1 MARDIGT
8 LIVVILKARNLPN
21 KRQFGK
27 QDPYC
32 VVVLNGESRK
42 TKIIKRGGQHPEW
55 DEEIRFTIYEDED
68 DLNASDDGSPPPLP
82 PKAGRGPKKIQ
93 GGETMA
99 LACFAADKEPELIGE
114 TMVDLNEVLTKGETD
129 EWFTLHNKD
138 KYCGEVYLELT
149 FWSNEPRPE
158 KKATPKFAKVNK
170 QYGGPGVFVP
180 SESPGH
186 HQQGS
191 GSSHDS
197 HRRDSFSSSVFP
209 SNSSVGIDLYK
220 PAYEQTVRA
229 HAPHSSS
236 VDELVND
243 MGELVFD
250 QRRRDTFPP
259 MQSGFSSRS
268 VSTSGHSAALSSSS
282 LAFPVSESPSHDTPI
297 ATSPHRA
304 VTPSGQ
310 RPHRYSLASSQSYE
324 ISQYQ
329 PAYEPSPPPRTVYHT
344 PPRHG
349 PRYSLP
355 AASSGFIPVSSKF
368 GSPSH
373 SVRTLASYG
382 SEPSGLAPPPT
393 NASTTVPRYAP
404 TPTPTLTPAPASFI
418 PGPSVT
424 PAPTLPPAST
434 SPGSF
439 LSTQQSQAL
448 NVPQAGYSPP
458 VSAPPPSH
466 LPAPP
471 LPMFPT
477 PSQSA
482 PPQVHQGVVQPVSGQ
497 PHEYIS
503 TSALVP
509 QATNRVV
516 SNHVPGSRP
525 LPPQP
530 QQARQ
535 RVPSSTPIPANQAYN
550 HAIGALPLPY
560 AQNSL
565 RPPTSDSGP
574 PPVQQNPLPV
584 PPGPP
589 GPLGPGSHT
598 PSNSSNNI
606 VPTSSPYHHTPSPS
620 PQPSPSQQSPAL
632 RMLDGTAPS
641 SGSLP
646 PSPVPPR
653 AGHPRSVSG
662 RPSLP
667 LPPPPPLPAAGSYQ
681 QLPFPQLPIPPAPLP
696 SSQSQQQYLT
706 SSPSSVMQA
715 GQSFHPGPPPRPPTQ
730 ISDSLQ
736 PLQPSSYRQAA
747 H

>member
-1 MARDIGT
+1 MG
-8 LIVVILKARNLPN
+8 
-21 KRQFGK
+21 
-27 QDPYC
+27 
-32 VVVLNGESRK
+32 
-42 TKIIKRGGQHPEW
+42 
-55 DEEIRFTIYEDED
+55 
-68 DLNASDDGSPPPLP
+68 
-82 PKAGRGPKKIQ
+82 
-93 GGETMA
+93 
-99 LACFAADKEPELIGE
+99 
-114 TMVDLNEVLTKGETD
+114 
-129 EWFTLHNKD
+129 
-138 KYCGEVYLELT
+138 LE
-149 FWSNEPRPE
+149 
-158 KKATPKFAKVNK
+158 
-170 QYGGPGVFVP
+170 
-180 SESPGH
+180 
-186 HQQGS
+186 
-191 GSSHDS
+191 
-197 HRRDSFSSSVFP
+197 
-209 SNSSVGIDLYK
+209 LYK
-220 PAYEQTVRA
+220 PAYEQTVRG
-229 HAPHSSS
+229 HAPHSTS

-250 QRRRDTFPP
+250 QRRRDTFPVRIRCSCYFLVQGSSSESQP
-259 MQSGFSSRS
+259 MQSGFSSRPAS
-268 VSTSGHSAALSSSS
+268 ISEHSAALSSSS
-282 LAFPVSESPSHDTPI
+282 LAFPVSESPSRDSSMASSPHRAVTPSGQRQHRYSL
-297 ATSPHRA
+297 ASPSQDDNSSASSPHRA

-310 RPHRYSLASSQSYE
+310 RPHRYSIASSQSYD
-324 ISQYQ
+324 ITQYQ
-329 PAYEPSPPPRTVYHT
+329 PAYEPSPPPRSVYHT

-349 PRYSLP
+349 PRYSMP
-355 AASSGFIPVSSKF
+355 AASSGFIPVPSKF
-368 GSPSH
+368 GSASH

-393 NASTTVPRYAP
+393 NASTTVPGY
-404 TPTPTLTPAPASFI
+404 TPTPALTPAPASFT
-418 PGPSVT
+418 PGPPVT
-424 PAPTLPPAST
+424 PASTLPPAST

-439 LSTQQSQAL
+439 LSTQQTL
-448 NVPQAGYSPP
+448 NVPQVGYTPP
-458 VSAPPPSH
+458 VSAPPASH

-471 LPMFPT
+471 LPMFPS

-482 PPQVHQGVVQPVSGQ
+482 PPQVHQSLVQPVSGQ
-497 PHEYIS
+497 PLEYIT
-503 TSALVP
+503 TSAPVP

-550 HAIGALPLPY
+550 HAIGALALPY
-560 AQNSL
+560 AQNQL
-565 RPPTSDSGP
+565 RPPTSDPGP

-598 PSNSSNNI
+598 PSNTSNNV
-606 VPTSSPYHHTPSPS
+606 VPTGSPYHHTPSPS

-632 RMLDGTAPS
+632 RMLDGTSPS
-641 SGSLP
+641 NGSLP

-667 LPPPPPLPAAGSYQ
+667 LPPAPPLPAAGSYQ

-736 PLQPSSYRQAA
+736 PSSYRQAA

>member
-1 MARDIGT
+1 MTSAATMARDIGT

-373 SVRTLASYG
+373 SHHCAKICSHTHTNTHTSS
-382 SEPSGLAPPPT
+382 SELHTGAVSHSSTHTPTCIDLSWFISVNSTISSLECSPSGIQSPRF
-393 NASTTVPRYAP
+393 STTTIAP
-404 TPTPTLTPAPASFI
+404 SCTTFANVSYSFT
-418 PGPSVT
+418 V
-424 PAPTLPPAST
+424 ST
-434 SPGSF
+434 
-439 LSTQQSQAL
+439 T
-448 NVPQAGYSPP
+448 
-458 VSAPPPSH
+458 
-466 LPAPP
+466 
-471 LPMFPT
+471 
-477 PSQSA
+477 
-482 PPQVHQGVVQPVSGQ
+482 
-497 PHEYIS
+497 
-503 TSALVP
+503 
-509 QATNRVV
+509 
-516 SNHVPGSRP
+516 
-525 LPPQP
+525 
-530 QQARQ
+530 
-535 RVPSSTPIPANQAYN
+535 
-550 HAIGALPLPY
+550 
-560 AQNSL
+560 
-565 RPPTSDSGP
+565 
-574 PPVQQNPLPV
+574 
-584 PPGPP
+584 PGPP
-589 GPLGPGSHT
+589 GCRPASFWSATRVHFYLCSSTASHQPCGIEPCSGVATTASPTTASQATGSVLYPDT
-598 PSNSSNNI
+598 CES
-606 VPTSSPYHHTPSPS
+606 
-620 PQPSPSQQSPAL
+620 
-632 RMLDGTAPS
+632 
-641 SGSLP
+641 
-646 PSPVPPR
+646 
-653 AGHPRSVSG
+653 
-662 RPSLP
+662 
-667 LPPPPPLPAAGSYQ
+667 
-681 QLPFPQLPIPPAPLP
+681 
-696 SSQSQQQYLT
+696 
-706 SSPSSVMQA
+706 
-715 GQSFHPGPPPRPPTQ
+715 
-730 ISDSLQ
+730 SLQ
-736 PLQPSSYRQAA
+736 SRDRSASLTVRAKLAASAHLRLGTPACPTESAPCPSWTPWTPWTWVPYTIEFLE
-747 H
+747 

>member
-1 MARDIGT
+1 M
-8 LIVVILKARNLPN
+8 P
-21 KRQFGK
+21 
-27 QDPYC
+27 
-32 VVVLNGESRK
+32 
-42 TKIIKRGGQHPEW
+42 
-55 DEEIRFTIYEDED
+55 
-68 DLNASDDGSPPPLP
+68 
-82 PKAGRGPKKIQ
+82 
-93 GGETMA
+93 
-99 LACFAADKEPELIGE
+99 
-114 TMVDLNEVLTKGETD
+114 
-129 EWFTLHNKD
+129 
-138 KYCGEVYLELT
+138 
-149 FWSNEPRPE
+149 
-158 KKATPKFAKVNK
+158 
-170 QYGGPGVFVP
+170 
-180 SESPGH
+180 
-186 HQQGS
+186 
-191 GSSHDS
+191 
-197 HRRDSFSSSVFP
+197 
-209 SNSSVGIDLYK
+209 
-220 PAYEQTVRA
+220 
-229 HAPHSSS
+229 
-236 VDELVND
+236 
-243 MGELVFD
+243 
-250 QRRRDTFPP
+250 
-259 MQSGFSSRS
+259 SGFSSRS
-268 VSTSGHSAALSSSS
+268 VSTSGHSAALSTSS
-282 LAFPVSESPSHDTPI
+282 LAFPVSESPSHDTSI
-297 ATSPHRA
+297 TGSPHRA

-310 RPHRYSLASSQSYE
+310 RPHRYSIASSQSYE
-324 ISQYQ
+324 VAQYQ
-329 PAYEPSPPPRTVYHT
+329 PAYEPSPPPRPVYHT

-349 PRYSLP
+349 PRYSMP

-368 GSPSH
+368 GSASH
-373 SVRTLASYG
+373 SVRALASYG

-393 NASTTVPRYAP
+393 NASATVPGYAP
-404 TPTPTLTPAPASFI
+404 SPALTPAPASFT
-418 PGPSVT
+418 PGPPVT

-439 LSTQQSQAL
+439 LSTQQSQTL
-448 NVPQAGYSPP
+448 NIAQAGFSPP
-458 VSAPPPSH
+458 VSAPPSSH

-482 PPQVHQGVVQPVSGQ
+482 PPQVHQGLVQPVSGQ
-497 PHEYIS
+497 PLEYIP
-503 TSALVP
+503 TSAPVP

-530 QQARQ
+530 QLATQRQ
-535 RVPSSTPIPANQAYN
+535 RVPSSTTPMPANQAFN

-560 AQNSL
+560 AHNQL
-565 RPPTSDSGP
+565 RPPTSDSAP

-606 VPTSSPYHHTPSPS
+606 VPTGSPYHHTPSPS

-653 AGHPRSVSG
+653 GHPRSVSG

-667 LPPPPPLPAAGSYQ
+667 LPPPPQLPTGGSYQ
-681 QLPFPQLPIPPAPLP
+681 QLSFPQLPMPPAPLP
-696 SSQSQQQYLT
+696 SSQSQQQYIT

-730 ISDSLQ
+730 ISESLQ
-736 PLQPSSYRQAA
+736 PLQPASYRQAA